1 MVLQASAFWSPGI
14 SMRNVLMCSGCTAM
28 SPALLSHPSRSSIK
42 VYSKLPIDT
51 IFQITFRPK
60 TWENYVFKW
69 LSQPPDLASSPFFSL
84 RLSCFQG
91 FIWVLNIVN
100 EVLEIQWHHGTADQQ
115 VLLFLAYILPI
126 HCLSTGNCKDIPR
139 PWSSCL

>member
-1 MVLQASAFWSPGI
+1 
-14 SMRNVLMCSGCTAM
+14 M

-100 EVLEIQWHHGTADQQ
+100 EVLEIQWHHGTADATSPS
-115 VLLFLAYILPI
+115 LLGI
-126 HCLSTGNCKDIPR
+126 HSAHTLSKYR
-139 PWSSCL
+139 QL